1 MKHFDEIL
9 SDCYTFYTILKS
21 ILNQWSIVDDANM
34 NQHTDIDMI
43 EMKWNMY
50 VMGVTESLKTMQ
62 LCGVG
67 NLR

>member
-1 MKHFDEIL
+1 MTPVI
-9 SDCYTFYTILKS
+9 
-21 ILNQWSIVDDANM
+21 